1 MILKRDN
8 SQLKCD
14 QVNPGV
20 KPSTMTPSFVQ
31 FSLDFVRKFEVS
43 FEIILGDILCL
54 HFQISYQYVE
64 NKMLGHFFI

>member
-1 MILKRDN
+1 MILKRDD

-54 HFQISYQYVE
+54 HSLLV
-64 NKMLGHFFI
+64 M